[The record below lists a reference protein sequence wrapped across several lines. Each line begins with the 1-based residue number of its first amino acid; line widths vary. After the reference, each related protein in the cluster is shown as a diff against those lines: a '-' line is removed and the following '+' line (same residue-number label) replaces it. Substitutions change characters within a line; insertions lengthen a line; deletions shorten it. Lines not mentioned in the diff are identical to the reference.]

1 VAGFRVLVVGSGGRE
16 HTLAWALA
24 RSPRVEQ
31 VYVAPGNAGTTW
43 PSDPSAVGWRP
54 RAASTNVPISSDDLP
69 ELIAFAR
76 EQRVDL
82 TVVGPEAP
90 LSAGIVD
97 RFQAAGLRIF
107 GPSREAA
114 QLESSKIFAKAFM
127 RDCDIPTAEYAAF
140 DDYGAARR
148 FLAGFNR
155 PVVVKADGLAAG
167 KGVIV
172 CDDLDQAKAAL
183 RRTMLERE
191 FGLAGDAVVIE
202 ERLTGREVSV
212 LAFTDGRAVVPMP
225 PTRDHKRVCDGDQGP
240 NTGGMGAFAPA
251 PDVDAALMDEVARTI
266 LQPAVDGMAARGTPY
281 SGVLYAGVMLTGDG
295 PRLLEFNCRF
305 GDPETQV
312 ILPLLE
318 TDLLDILLAC
328 AEGWLHAVDVRP
340 GPRGAVRAG
349 WRPGACA
356 TVVMASPGYPG
367 SYPQGLTISGVEDV
381 AALDDVVVFHA
392 GTAQRNGALVTAGGR
407 VLGVTA
413 LGGDL
418 PSALRKAYAGVE
430 RIHFEGAHYRRD
442 IGSASLGIG
451 SASLGIGSA
460 SPGIGSAP
468 PGVGSVPPGIER
480 DTQ

>member
-1 VAGFRVLVVGSGGRE
+1 
-16 HTLAWALA
+16 
-24 RSPRVEQ
+24 
-31 VYVAPGNAGTTW
+31 
-43 PSDPSAVGWRP
+43 VGWHP

-69 ELIAFAR
+69 GLVAFAR
-76 EQRVDL
+76 EQGVDL

-97 RFQAAGLRIF
+97 KFQAAGLRIF

-114 QLESSKIFAKAFM
+114 RLESSKVFAKAFM
-127 RDCDIPTAEYAAF
+127 RDHTIPTAEYASF

-148 FLAGFNR
+148 FIAEFNR

-172 CDDLDQAKAAL
+172 CDELDQAEAAL
-183 RRTMLERE
+183 RRMMLERE
-191 FGLAGDAVVIE
+191 FGPAGDAVVIE
-202 ERLTGREVSV
+202 ERLSGREVSV
-212 LAFTDGRAVVPMP
+212 LAFTDGRAVAPMP

-251 PDVDAALMDEVARTI
+251 PDVDAALVDEIARTI
-266 LQPAVDGMAARGTPY
+266 LQPAVSGMDGRGTPY
-281 SGVLYAGVMLTGDG
+281 LGVLYAGVILTDDG
-295 PRLLEFNCRF
+295 PKLLEFNCRF

-318 TDLLDILLAC
+318 TDLLEILWAC
-328 AEGWLHAVDVRP
+328 AEGWLHRVEVCPGPSQSRPVPDPRYGGRERP
-340 GPRGAVRAG
+340 GRDPGRGGPSEAAG

-367 SYPQGLTISGVEDV
+367 SYPKGLPISGVED
-381 AALDDVVVFHA
+381 ASALDDVVVFHA
-392 GTAQRNGALVTAGGR
+392 GTARRNGALVTAGGR
-407 VLGVTA
+407 VLDVMAMGH
-413 LGGDL
+413 DL
-418 PSALRKAYAGVE
+418 PAALKNAYAGVE

-451 SASLGIGSA
+451 
-460 SPGIGSAP
+460 
-468 PGVGSVPPGIER
+468 R
-480 DTQ
+480 DTL